1 MTRLAQETAI
11 YQLHL
16 ERQRVD
22 PEDEMVAEDV
32 RRSRAAMEVAW
43 LDQLGEIK

>member
-1 MTRLAQETAI
+1 M

-22 PEDEMVAEDV
+22 PDDEQIAEDV
-32 RRSRAAMEVAW
+32 CRARAAMEVAW